1 MGPLKPE
8 NGARDHSESGKHIAP
23 AVDGLSIQGVA
34 ISCGGEGGRGRCC
47 SGSPLSLAFL
57 RYKSDCSQAASKL
70 STERL
75 GQLQLPAL
83 WGILLDPDLG
93 FEN

>member
-8 NGARDHSESGKHIAP
+8 NGATDHSESGKHTGP
-23 AVDGLSIQGVA
+23 AVDGLFIQGVA
-34 ISCGGEGGRGRCC
+34 MSCGGRGRCC
-47 SGSPLSLAFL
+47 SGSPLSLASL
-57 RYKSDCSQAASKL
+57 RYKSDCSQAACKL

-83 WGILLDPDLG
+83 WGILLDPNLG
-93 FEN
+93 SKN